1 MHHSFI
7 GYRPASGSV
16 KKRQNGVMVGNEAG
30 TATTY
35 ALLQLCERGIMFVE
49 PGNPVYEGMIVG
61 ENARDNDLVVNA
73 VRMKPFSNVR
83 DNKEATIV
91 LKAPRLLSLEA
102 ALEYIEEDEL
112 VEITPGAVRM
122 RKRILREAERRRSE
136 RAARDRETAL
146 AGQDD

>member
-1 MHHSFI
+1 
-7 GYRPASGSV
+7 
-16 KKRQNGVMVGNEAG
+16 
-30 TATTY
+30 
-35 ALLQLCERGIMFVE
+35 
-49 PGNPVYEGMIVG
+49 
-61 ENARDNDLVVNA
+61 
-73 VRMKPFSNVR
+73 
-83 DNKEATIV
+83 
-91 LKAPRLLSLEA
+91 PRLLSLEA